1 MLVKPFAPG
10 LKTKLVVTTDRRT
23 YHVAVESTD
32 RTSMAAIS
40 WTYPQDR
47 LVALRQQNTRTDE
60 TRPIDQG
67 LSPDQLRLR
76 YALCDQR

>member
-1 MLVKPFAPG
+1 M
-10 LKTKLVVTTDRRT
+10 
-23 YHVAVESTD
+23 ESTD

-47 LVALRQQNTRTDE
+47 LVALRQQNTRADE

-67 LSPDQLRLR
+67 LSLDQLRFR